1 MPRIRE
7 LGIYSSSLPTG
18 TNNAITDVD
27 GVAVGHTTIIEGEGA
42 WQQGNGPYRT
52 GVTLILPHQGNLYE
66 DKVATA
72 VYRINGF
79 GKYAGLEQ
87 VRETG
92 NSETPIA
99 LTSTLNMPRV
109 ADALITLAIEENPHI
124 GVGFPETGYKGYAS
138 VNPVVGECTDGFLSD
153 VHSRRIGEAEVRA
166 ALANASTDGV
176 AEGSVG
182 GGTGM
187 SCFGWKG
194 GIGTASRIVPEAQGG
209 FTVGVLVQTNFG
221 RPHEMQIC
229 GLPIGQQLQPS
240 DLTKQI
246 DYGSCMMV
254 IATDAPLDG
263 RQLQRLAK
271 RASFGLARTGSHC
284 HTGSGDVVIAF
295 STTYRIPDRP
305 KTIITQR
312 PTLTNEHWVLTGL
325 GTAVI
330 EAIEESIYNSMF
342 MSPTMVGRDGNTR
355 FGLPVD
361 EVVSLIKTISPQRG
375 EKHDSPPL
383 GRG

>member
-7 LGIYSSSLPTG
+7 LGIYSSDLPTG
-18 TNNAITDVD
+18 SKNAITDVA
-27 GVAVGHTTIIEGEGA
+27 GVAVGHATVIEGEGA
-42 WQQGNGPYRT
+42 WQGDGPYRT
-52 GVTLILPHQGNLYE
+52 GVTAVLPHQGNLYE
-66 DKVATA
+66 DKVAAA

-92 NSETPIA
+92 SIETPIA

-109 ADALITLAIEENPHI
+109 ADALITLALEENPYI

-166 ALANASTDGV
+166 ALTNATTGAV

-194 GIGTASRIVPEAQGG
+194 GIGTASRVVPAAQGG

-221 RPHEMQIC
+221 RPPEMKIC
-229 GLPIGQQLQPS
+229 GLPIGKHILPPGFTQQL
-240 DLTKQI
+240 

-254 IATDAPLDG
+254 LATDAPLDG

-271 RASFGLARTGSHC
+271 RASFGLARTGSNC

-295 STTYRIPDRP
+295 STTYRISDRP
-305 KTIITQR
+305 KSIIMQR
-312 PTLTNEHWVLTGL
+312 ATLANEHWVLTAL
-325 GTAVI
+325 GQGVI
-330 EAIEESIYNSMF
+330 EAIEEAIYNSMF
-342 MSPTMVGRDGNTR
+342 MSSTMVGRDGNTR
-355 FGLPVD
+355 YGLPVD
-361 EVVSLIKTISPQRG
+361 EVTSLIKAATT
-375 EKHDSPPL
+375 
-383 GRG
+383 